1 MKMVINVKKCVI
13 ICNPNSGHT
22 KKKDLVQ
29 KFITILKEKDY
40 DTDVKYTKYGGH
52 AEKIIENLPNEI
64 DLVISLG
71 GDGTFNEVV
80 TGNIKR
86 KERILLSHIP
96 LGTANDLGAMFG
108 MGKNPIN
115 NLKMVL
121 EGEIKG
127 IDICKINNQPFVYV
141 AGLGKFVDIAYDT
154 PRSQKKRLGYFAYL
168 VNALKIFNTKT
179 QLFEMEY
186 TCNGET
192 YKGLYSLILICNA
205 TRIGGIKV
213 FDEVKMNDN
222 KFEVLM
228 TNITTKK
235 DIIKSL
241 YLAKT
246 SDITKVPGFYFFRTG
261 NLKIKLK
268 EHPRKNWCIDGEKLK
283 VKEKNFE
290 ISIIRDLKM
299 LLPQKELH
307 RIFTN
312 EKQN

>member
-1 MKMVINVKKCVI
+1 MKRCVI
-13 ICNPNSGHT
+13 ICNPNSGHN
-22 KKKDLVQ
+22 KKKAIVS
-29 KFITILKEKDY
+29 KFKPILEEKGY
-40 DTDVKYTKYGGH
+40 TTEVKYTKYSGH
-52 AEKIIENLPNEI
+52 AEKIIQNLSNNI

-86 KERILLSHIP
+86 KERLLLSHIP

-108 MGKNPIN
+108 MGKNPVN
-115 NLKMVL
+115 NLKLVL
-121 EGEIKG
+121 DGKIKG

-154 PRSQKKRLGYFAYL
+154 PRSQKQRLGYFAYL

-192 YKGLYSLILICNA
+192 YKGLYSLALICNA

-213 FDEVKMNDN
+213 FDDVKMDDN
-222 KFEVLM
+222 KFEVLL

-246 SDITKVPGFYFFRTG
+246 SDITKVPGFYFFRTD

-268 EHPRKNWCIDGEKLK
+268 DYPRKNWCIDGEKLK
-283 VKEKNFE
+283 EKQKNFD
-290 ISIIRDLKM
+290 ISIIKDLKM
-299 LLPQKELH
+299 LLPKKELC
-307 RIFTN
+307 RIFTD

>member
-1 MKMVINVKKCVI
+1 MKRCVI
-13 ICNPNSGHT
+13 ICNPNSGHN
-22 KKKDLVQ
+22 KKKAIIK
-29 KFITILKEKDY
+29 KFKPILEEKDY
-40 DTDVKYTKYGGH
+40 TIEVKYTKYGGH
-52 AEKIIENLPNEI
+52 AEKIIENLDNDI

-86 KERILLSHIP
+86 KERLLLSHIP

-108 MGKNPIN
+108 MGKNPVN

-121 EGEIKG
+121 DGKIKG

-154 PRSQKKRLGYFAYL
+154 PRRQKQRLGYFAYL

-192 YKGLYSLILICNA
+192 YKGLYSLALICNA

-213 FDEVKMNDN
+213 FDDVKMDDN
-222 KFEVLM
+222 KFEVLL

-246 SDITKVPGFYFFRTG
+246 SDITKVPGFYFFRTD
-261 NLKIKLK
+261 NLKIQLRECPK
-268 EHPRKNWCIDGEKLK
+268 KNWCIDGEKLK
-283 VKEKNFE
+283 SKEKKFE
-290 ISIIRDLKM
+290 ISIIKDLKM
-299 LLPQKELH
+299 LLPKKELH